1 MSLCGLI
8 PIQKVCDL
16 ELCLK
21 EMHIDQ
27 EYQQMEDGT
36 TITTISEDRIEQ
48 INEQLLKIVDW
59 QIESDFEELNS
70 SYDDEESDLQM
81 FSNPVDDLLQDGDLC
96 NESGEDAD
104 ETAVG
109 DDSTKSI
116 DRKHGPRKRHKR
128 KNSKKKAVE
137 ERREKLRR
145 GRTRTKSGDSFKRT
159 NSAVSAVGVKST
171 TLIHIEDVT
180 SIWESLEKDK

>member
-1 MSLCGLI
+1 MVTSKPESDNKFFTAHSNVMANLRHPIRASDLYQMSLCGLI

-70 SYDDEESDLQM
+70 SYDDEESDL
-81 FSNPVDDLLQDGDLC
+81 
-96 NESGEDAD
+96 
-104 ETAVG
+104 
-109 DDSTKSI
+109 
-116 DRKHGPRKRHKR
+116 
-128 KNSKKKAVE
+128 
-137 ERREKLRR
+137 
-145 GRTRTKSGDSFKRT
+145 
-159 NSAVSAVGVKST
+159 
-171 TLIHIEDVT
+171 
-180 SIWESLEKDK
+180 